1 MADQDDDDMP
11 TRTATFLESRALFLH
26 QAALD
31 LHERL
36 ERHASDLD
44 PRTRRIPAPGS
55 ADASPTAVGEAE
67 TARVTAARAKM
78 MAELFRQWMQEGVD
92 PMQRETDMA
101 TWQRVKDAARS
112 LGLVVA

>member
-1 MADQDDDDMP
+1 MAEQDDDEKP

-26 QAALD
+26 QAAVD

-36 ERHASDLD
+36 ERHAADLD
-44 PRTRRIPAPGS
+44 PNTRRIPLSGS

-67 TARVTAARAKM
+67 TVRITAARAKM
-78 MAELFRQWMQEGVD
+78 MAELFRQWVAEGTD
-92 PMQRETDMA
+92 PMQRETDMV

-112 LGLVVA
+112 LGLTVG

>member
-1 MADQDDDDMP
+1 MADNEHDDHP

-36 ERHASDLD
+36 ERHAADLE
-44 PRTRRIPAPGS
+44 PNTRRIPIEGS
-55 ADASPTAVGEAE
+55 ADVSPTAVGEAE
-67 TARVTAARAKM
+67 TVRITAARAKM
-78 MAELFRQWMQEGVD
+78 MAELFRQWVADGTD
-92 PMQRETDMA
+92 PMQRETDMI

-112 LGLVVA
+112 LGLTVG